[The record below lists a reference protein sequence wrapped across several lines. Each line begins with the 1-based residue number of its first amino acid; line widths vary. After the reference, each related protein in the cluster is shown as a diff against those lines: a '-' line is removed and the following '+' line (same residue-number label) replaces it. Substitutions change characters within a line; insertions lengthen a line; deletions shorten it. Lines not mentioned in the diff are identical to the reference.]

1 VIKSIKES
9 ILFQSFTPLGTLDD
23 LQLAFTQCRKCK
35 CVKLHITFWRT
46 IGMQNNF
53 VTHVHYIIVF
63 IIWHWA
69 MSFENVNFHYFF
81 QGKSMCKNLVKFTKT
96 TLHAI
101 EFNIRHDFNSHNRRK
116 SIQAKLKKTCKQFF
130 LLKPSSKKSCQTH
143 GENLVIT
150 KIQGI
155 NSKPWENV

>member
-1 VIKSIKES
+1 
-9 ILFQSFTPLGTLDD
+9 
-23 LQLAFTQCRKCK
+23 
-35 CVKLHITFWRT
+35 
-46 IGMQNNF
+46 
-53 VTHVHYIIVF
+53 
-63 IIWHWA
+63 
-69 MSFENVNFHYFF
+69 
-81 QGKSMCKNLVKFTKT
+81 MCKNLVKFTKT

-155 NSKPWENV
+155 NSKPWKMCKGLLKSLIFFHKFILLLN